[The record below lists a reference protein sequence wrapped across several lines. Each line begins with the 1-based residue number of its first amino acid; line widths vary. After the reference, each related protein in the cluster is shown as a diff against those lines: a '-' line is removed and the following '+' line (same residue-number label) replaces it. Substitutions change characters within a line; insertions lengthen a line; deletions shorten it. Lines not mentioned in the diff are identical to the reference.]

1 MQFKAETFSIYFLQR
16 NGQVVGYLRRG
27 GFGYTINQGIGTGYV
42 DLKAKPEGQTVKDFV
57 LNGDYQIEVM
67 GTPYPAQVSLK
78 PHFDPL
84 KTKMK

>member
-42 DLKAKPEGQTVKDFV
+42 DLKAKLEGQTVKDFV
-57 LNGDYQIEVM
+57 LNGHYQIEVM

-78 PHFDPL
+78 PLFDPL

>member
-27 GFGYTINQGIGTGYV
+27 GFGYTKNQGIGTGYV

-57 LNGDYQIEVM
+57 LNGNFQIEVM

-78 PHFDPL
+78 PLFDPL
-84 KTKMK
+84 K

>member
-57 LNGDYQIEVM
+57 LNGNYQIEVM
-67 GTPYPAQVSLK
+67 GTPYPAQVSLI
-78 PHFDPL
+78 PLFDPL

>member
-42 DLKAKPEGQTVKDFV
+42 DLKAKLEGQTVKDFV
-57 LNGDYQIEVM
+57 LNGNYQIEVM
-67 GTPYPAQVSLK
+67 GTPHPAQVSLK
-78 PHFDPL
+78 PLFDPL